1 MVKRTKL
8 PLGDRFFVIAN
19 YAFLTIWLLVI
30 IYPLIYIV
38 SASLS
43 DPFAVKS
50 GRVLLYPVEPTLR
63 AYRAVFQYPD
73 VGIGYF
79 NSFFYAI
86 VGTAINLFVTVIAA
100 YPLSRKDFY
109 GHKAITGI
117 FVFTM
122 LFSGGLIPFFL
133 VVRNLGMYNTRM
145 ALLIP
150 GALSVWNMI
159 LARTYFRV
167 NIPDELYEATVI
179 DGGSDIR
186 FIRSVVLPLSGPI
199 LAVVGLFYAVGHW
212 NSFFGA
218 LIFLKR
224 KNLFPLQI
232 FLRNILLLNQ
242 VDLDRVQDIEEMM
255 MKQDLVDLLKYALI
269 IVASVPI
276 LLIYPFAQRYFV
288 KGVLLGSLKG

>member
-1 MVKRTKL
+1 MKTS
-8 PLGDRFFVIAN
+8 LGDRSFLIVN
-19 YAFLTIWLLVI
+19 YAFLTIWLLII

-38 SASLS
+38 SASFS
-43 DPFAVKS
+43 DPYAVKS
-50 GRVLLYPVEPTLR
+50 GRVLLFPVRPTLR
-63 AYRAVFQYPD
+63 AYRAVFMYPD
-73 VGIGYF
+73 VAIGYF

-86 VGTAINLFVTVIAA
+86 VGTAINLFVTVVAA

-109 GHKAITGI
+109 GHRAIMGI

-122 LFSGGLIPFFL
+122 LFSGGLIPFFI
-133 VVRNLGMYNTRM
+133 VVRNLGMYNTRL

-159 LARTYFRV
+159 LARTYFKV
-167 NIPDELYEATVI
+167 NIPDELYEAAVI
-179 DGGSDIR
+179 DGGNDVR
-186 FIRSVVLPLSGPI
+186 FIWSVVLPLSGPI

-212 NSFFGA
+212 NSYFNA

-242 VDLDRVQDIEEMM
+242 VDLDRMEDIEEMV

-269 IVASVPI
+269 IVASVPV
-276 LLIYPFAQRYFV
+276 LLIYPFVQKYFV
-288 KGVLLGSLKG
+288 RGVLLGSLKG